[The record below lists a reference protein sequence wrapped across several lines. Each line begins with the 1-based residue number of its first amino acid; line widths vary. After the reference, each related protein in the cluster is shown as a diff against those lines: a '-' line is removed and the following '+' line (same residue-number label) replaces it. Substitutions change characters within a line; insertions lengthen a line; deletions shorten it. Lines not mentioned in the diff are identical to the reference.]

1 MVKQL
6 YFANSKTHAPFRL
19 CFVTLKPDF
28 NYNLEVSFSFCLT
41 FLQFNVIEMFTVQQK
56 LLLPHSRLSSSSS
69 RHSNF
74 FRFPLK
80 VRVIGS
86 WLYFL
91 LSVSRFGHP
100 FDMHVLYHNFFP
112 LFTTKNDS
120 LFLLLHHKKKVRGW
134 RKLTFQTTAFRKVI
148 SAKILFWTW
157 M

>member
-56 LLLPHSRLSSSSS
+56 LLFPHSRLSSSSS

-100 FDMHVLYHNFFP
+100 FGMPYYIIIFSLYSPPKTIRFFYCYII
-112 LFTTKNDS
+112 
-120 LFLLLHHKKKVRGW
+120 KKRLGVGE
-134 RKLTFQTTAFRKVI
+134 
-148 SAKILFWTW
+148 S
-157 M
+157 